1 MEDNEPFVGKPE
13 KRTDGYQL
21 TPLQRFIAFVL
32 RVKPMP
38 REDLIPTQPAIYNR
52 ADMDAAIN
60 AILVPHLRAMGFTG
74 SMPYLRRERD
84 GAYDILDLQFS
95 KYGGA
100 FDIWLARFPLDGIT
114 YDGEHIPPEK
124 ARVFYMKD
132 QFQLGSHQRRIDYD
146 HYDFARRH
154 PEHVAREVVEDLDR
168 PETWAKVDRLK
179 PRSLIK

>member
-1 MEDNEPFVGKPE
+1 MIDNERQGH
-13 KRTDGYQL
+13 QL

-38 REDLIPTQPAIYNR
+38 REDLIPIQPALYIR
-52 ADMDAAIN
+52 ADMDAAIK

-84 GAYDILDLQFS
+84 GAYDIFEVQFS

-100 FDIWLARFPLDGIT
+100 FDGWLARFPLDGLT
-114 YDGEHIPPEK
+114 YDGVHIQPEK
-124 ARVFYMKD
+124 ARVHLLKD
-132 QFQLGSHQRRIDYD
+132 QFQLGSHARRIDAW

-154 PEHVAREVVEDLDR
+154 PEHVAREVVEDLER
-168 PETWAKVDRLK
+168 PETWAKVARLK
-179 PRSLIK
+179 MRSLTK